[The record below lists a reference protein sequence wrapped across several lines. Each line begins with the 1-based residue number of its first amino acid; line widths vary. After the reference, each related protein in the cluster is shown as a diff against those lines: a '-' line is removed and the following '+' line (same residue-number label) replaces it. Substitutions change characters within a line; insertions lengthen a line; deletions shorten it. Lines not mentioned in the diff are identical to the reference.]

1 MLTNLLIK
9 VQCSKACCYLK
20 LKAHLIISYKSSTSG
35 PPGISESRQQ
45 FNNFKAKLTTTKNME
60 KTPILQSLPVDI
72 SYIETCS

>member
-1 MLTNLLIK
+1 M
-9 VQCSKACCYLK
+9 
-20 LKAHLIISYKSSTSG
+20 ISYKSSTSG

-45 FNNFKAKLTTTKNME
+45 FNNFKAKLTTIKNME